1 MPRIPATLAAL
12 AILFAAAC
20 AENAPILP
28 TDPGVPGVPAL
39 IITVASDRVSLDA
52 GSQQPAT
59 LTVTARMQDG
69 TPAADG
75 ADIVLNTNLGYFGL
89 DGDGKPLKLITA
101 KLVGGAATVPF
112 YAGAE
117 AGTANVLAQLGTS
130 VGKLNVAI
138 GVPPAVPVADFAVDV
153 GGLRALFTDI
163 TSGTPT
169 SRKWTFGDGSEST
182 EVSPAHDYKQPGTY
196 TVTLTVW
203 NSSGSS
209 TKSKFVT
216 VAAPSPLTASFTAQQ
231 SGLTVLF
238 TDTSTGNPT
247 SWQWDFGDGTF
258 DTRQHPQHVYAG
270 AGTYT
275 VTLTVR
281 GAGGIASTTTFL
293 PVGGTPPVA
302 DFKVD
307 VAGLRALFTDTSTG
321 SPTTWLWDFGDGTT
335 ESGTQNPTHDYKA
348 PGTYTVTLTA
358 GNVAG
363 STKKSQFV
371 TVSLGDPPKAAF
383 TFKVEGLD
391 VAFADASTGAPTSWR
406 WDFGDGTAPDTRQ
419 NPTHHYNAGG
429 TYTVTLTVA
438 NAAGTS
444 TISQLVKVTSA
455 PTAEFTAAY
464 TTDDKLTIAFRDLSS
479 GGATAWLWNFG
490 DCNTHEDCTSTLQN
504 PTHAYVAAGN
514 YTVTLTVSNSAGESV
529 IQKTVRAGQR

>member
-1 MPRIPATLAAL
+1 MLRTPASLAAI
-12 AILFAAAC
+12 AILFVVAC
-20 AENAPILP
+20 DEHAPILP
-28 TDPGVPGVPAL
+28 TDPGTPGVPAL
-39 IITVASDRVSLDA
+39 IISVASDRVSLDA
-52 GSQQPAT
+52 GSPQPAT

-75 ADIVLNTNLGYFGL
+75 ADVALNTNLGHFGL

-101 KLVGGAATVPF
+101 KLVGGSATVRF

-117 AGTANVLAQLGTS
+117 AGTANVLAQVGTS

-138 GVPPAVPVADFAVDV
+138 GVAPAAPVADFAVDV
-153 GGLRALFTDI
+153 AGLRALFTDM
-163 TSGTPT
+163 TAGTPT
-169 SRKWTFGDGSEST
+169 SRRWTFGDGSESS
-182 EVSPAHDYKQPGTY
+182 EISPAHDYQQPGTY
-196 TVTLTVW
+196 TVTLTVA
-203 NSSGSS
+203 NSGGSS
-209 TKSKFVT
+209 VKSKFVT
-216 VAAPSPLTASFTAQQ
+216 VAAPSPLTASFTTQQ

-258 DTRQHPQHVYAG
+258 DTRRNPQHVYGG
-270 AGTYT
+270 AGTYA

-281 GAGGIASTTTFL
+281 GAGGIASTTSFVS
-293 PVGGTPPVA
+293 VGGTPPVA
-302 DFKVD
+302 DFKAE

-321 SPTTWLWDFGDGTT
+321 APTTWLWDFGDGTT
-335 ESGTQNPTHDYKA
+335 DSKTQNPTHDYKA

-391 VAFADASTGAPTSWR
+391 VAFTDASTGAPTSWT
-406 WDFGDGTAPDTRQ
+406 WDFGDGSAPDTRQ
-419 NPTHHYNAGG
+419 NPAHRYSRGG
-429 TYTVTLTVA
+429 TYTVTLTVS

-444 TISQLVKVTSA
+444 AITQLVKITTA

-464 TTDDKLTIAFRDLSS
+464 ATEDKLTITFRDLSS

-490 DCNTHEDCTSTLQN
+490 DCDVNENCTSTLQH
-504 PTHAYVAAGN
+504 PTHSYVAAGD
-514 YTVTLTVSNSAGESV
+514 YTVTFTASNSAGQSV